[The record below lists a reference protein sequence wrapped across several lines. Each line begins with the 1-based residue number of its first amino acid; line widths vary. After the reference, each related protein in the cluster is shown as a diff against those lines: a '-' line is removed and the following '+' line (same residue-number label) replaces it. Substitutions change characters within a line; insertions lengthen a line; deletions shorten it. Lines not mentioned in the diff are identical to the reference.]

1 MSERPVAVLTIPSIM
16 QKTYHALGLM
26 SGSSLDG
33 LDIAFTKFV
42 VNTTADALHIDDW
55 QLLAA
60 DTLPFSEQ
68 WQARL
73 LHLPRTEALAFAK
86 THTYFGH
93 YTAEL
98 VNGFLKKQNIDP
110 DFIAAH
116 GHTVFHYPEENMTT
130 QIGDG
135 AALAALTGYPVISDF
150 RSQDVASGG
159 EGAPLAPLADKLL
172 FSEYDFFL
180 NIGGIINISC
190 NANGKFVAFDIT
202 AANQLLNALALQ
214 LGQAYDA
221 KGVLAARGEVI
232 ERVLEDAA
240 KLPYFSQPYPKSL
253 DNQWVRKHI
262 LPFFVHPR
270 RSVEDRLRTS
280 CEHIAQQT
288 AQALAQIVKAEKL
301 DDQKNYRLL
310 VTGGGA
316 FNTFLVQTLQKHCQK
331 ILDIELIVPEKNVV
345 EFKEAILMGLM
356 GVLRLENVPNCL
368 QTVTGA
374 QRNVIGGAVHQGW
387 KKQV

>member
-1 MSERPVAVLTIPSIM
+1 M

-33 LDIAFTKFV
+33 LDIACTKFTV
-42 VNTTADALHIDDW
+42 EHTADDVQISDW

-60 DTLPFSEQ
+60 ETLPFSEQ

-93 YTAEL
+93 YMAEL
-98 VNGFLKKQNIDP
+98 VSRFLAKHKLDP
-110 DFIAAH
+110 DFIATH

-150 RSQDVASGG
+150 RTQDVASGG

-190 NANGKFVAFDIT
+190 NANGEFVAFDIT
-202 AANQLLNALALQ
+202 AANQLLNALAEQVGLP
-214 LGQAYDA
+214 YDA
-221 KGVLAARGEVI
+221 GGQLAAKGNLI
-232 ERVLEDAA
+232 EKALEDAQH
-240 KLPYFSQPYPKSL
+240 LPYFEKAYPKSL

-262 LPFFVHPR
+262 LPFFLHPR

-288 AQALAQIVKAEKL
+288 ARAIQQIVKNEQL
-301 DDQKNYRLL
+301 DANRSYRLL
-310 VTGGGA
+310 ATGGGA
-316 FNTFLVQTLQKHCQK
+316 FNEFLMQIIEKHCQQV
-331 ILDIELIVPEKNVV
+331 LDIELVIPDRSIID
-345 EFKEAILMGLM
+345 FKEAILMSLM
-356 GVLRLENVPNCL
+356 GVLRLESVPNCIS
-368 QTVTGA
+368 TVTGA
-374 QRNVIGGAVHQGW
+374 KRNVVGGAVHQGW
-387 KKQV
+387 KKLV

>member
-1 MSERPVAVLTIPSIM
+1 
-16 QKTYHALGLM
+16 M

-33 LDIAFTKFV
+33 LDIAYTKFV
-42 VNTTADALHIDDW
+42 INTTADALLVKDW

-60 DTLPFSEQ
+60 ETLPFSEQ

-98 VNGFLKKQNIDP
+98 VNDFLKKHDVDP

-135 AALAALTGYPVISDF
+135 AALAALTGYPVIADF
-150 RSQDVASGG
+150 RTQDVASGG

-190 NANGKFVAFDIT
+190 NAAGKFVAFDIT

-214 LGQAYDA
+214 VGQAYDA
-221 KGVLAARGEVI
+221 EGALAAQGEII
-232 ERVLEDAA
+232 ERALEDAA
-240 KLPYFSQPYPKSL
+240 ELPYFSQAYPKSL

-288 AQALAQIVKAEKL
+288 AQALAQIMERENL
-301 DDQKNYRLL
+301 DVNTSYRLL
-310 VTGGGA
+310 ATGGGA
-316 FNTFLVQTLQKHCQK
+316 FNTFLVQSLKKHCQE
-331 ILDIELIVPEKNVV
+331 IADIELIVPEKEVV

-374 QRNVIGGAVHQGW
+374 KRSVIGGAVHQGW